1 MSFEDIARQA
11 VEKAFERKMHW
22 LYLNLALKKY
32 CRAAVKLLS
41 KVMVW
46 LQKLDKEF

>member
-1 MSFEDIARQA
+1 
-11 VEKAFERKMHW
+11 MHW

-32 CRAAVKLLS
+32 CKAAVKLLS

-46 LQKLDKEF
+46 LQKLDKRILNVILYFL